1 MNFQKILIIEKY
13 HVTLRQIL
21 TNGGAGTDEK
31 PCTTRPTDY
40 YSTEGLKID
49 SMTETN
55 FWALVSM
62 VSDEALM
69 V

>member
-1 MNFQKILIIEKY
+1 FQKILIIEKY

-21 TNGGAGTDEK
+21 TNGGAGNDEN
-31 PCTTRPTDY
+31 PCATRPTDY